1 MKKNLMLFGM
11 ICMAAVFAGCSGAE
25 TTETEKN
32 AETGNSGAKKE
43 AAVKEGETEEY
54 SVEALKKASDFYKL
68 FWKQKYVE
76 YTDDGN
82 PTVWKVMKDYQS

>member
-54 SVEALKKASDFYKL
+54 SVEQMKQRRMRKTASIQTAIVVF
-68 FWKQKYVE
+68 
-76 YTDDGN
+76 
-82 PTVWKVMKDYQS
+82 